1 MKARAEAGDCIPEI
15 HLEMFCLDRFEVASE
30 RKPEGR
36 VCIGTRMERYKREE
50 GTSGT
55 DSSCTRGP
63 EQMKQKPPA
72 VLERYLRVISDQST
86 VVTIQ
91 DVLNLMTQ
99 RL

>member
-1 MKARAEAGDCIPEI
+1 
-15 HLEMFCLDRFEVASE
+15 
-30 RKPEGR
+30 
-36 VCIGTRMERYKREE
+36 MERYKREE

-99 RL
+99 RLGAKDTGLLESMADGGSGKRLPLSAIWLRPSFSAT